1 MWHRLRKFAAMLR
14 RTTHPAKGGMMSVVL
29 EPDVLHNLE
38 VLAEH
43 EKRTP
48 SEIVADALELYKST
62 KGKKL
67 SDIEFLMAITGI
79 GSSEEDDISERDEEI
94 LASEVDPIRGWRVD
108 DSDRDAT

>member
-1 MWHRLRKFAAMLR
+1 MDM
-14 RTTHPAKGGMMSVVL
+14 VL
-29 EPDVLHNLE
+29 APEVLHNLE
-38 VLAEH
+38 ELAER

-67 SDIEFLMAITGI
+67 SDIEFLKAITGI

-94 LASEVDPIRGWRVD
+94 LASEVDLIRGWRVD
-108 DSDRDAT
+108 NNNRDVT